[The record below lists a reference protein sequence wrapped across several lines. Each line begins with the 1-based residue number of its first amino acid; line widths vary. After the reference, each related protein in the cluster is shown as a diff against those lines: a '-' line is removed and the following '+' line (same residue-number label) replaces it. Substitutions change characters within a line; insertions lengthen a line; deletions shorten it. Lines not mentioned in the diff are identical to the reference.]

1 MKNCKVFFRDQDVE
15 DSLLRIV
22 VTVRPDLVVSAAANL
37 INSERENICNRN
49 SGGILR
55 DKTHEN
61 IMQFTWDKLH
71 RELQL
76 KAPYLLKVFSAAVS
90 PIPVSISD
98 SKLHHALLSAGICL
112 QGRSREMTTLQYL
125 LGFVMLHGSCTQK
138 VCLQN

>member
-1 MKNCKVFFRDQDVE
+1 MLYRDQDVE

-22 VTVRPDLVVSAAANL
+22 VTVRPDLVVSAATNL
-37 INSERENICNRN
+37 INSECENICKRN
-49 SGGILR
+49 SGGI
-55 DKTHEN
+55 
-61 IMQFTWDKLH
+61 
-71 RELQL
+71 
-76 KAPYLLKVFSAAVS
+76 SAAVS

-112 QGRSREMTTLQYL
+112 QGRSREITTLQYL